1 MSIDRRS
8 KWMLGTCFA
17 WALALGIVGCA
28 AYNPTPDSASIS
40 FSFGSFD
47 YGDRDFADYL
57 SVQLQ
62 EFQESHPDISV
73 DLRRSRDGSTDCFTG
88 LASNLGQQRE
98 SGEILVL
105 DPFVE
110 QDDTIDMADF
120 YPSVS
125 RLFVSEGE
133 ILGIPASA
141 NVIVMYY
148 NQDLFDRYSV
158 PYPQPGWTWAE
169 FLAKGLA
176 LRDPDAQVFGYVIP
190 QGATAFD
197 PALFVYQHGGR
208 IFDDLQNPTQPT
220 FDDPLTVEA
229 LEWYEQLINEH
240 NIAPTSEQIRATYG
254 AAENALYRGILQDKF
269 GMWMGWFSERG
280 GLAWPVSWPMQWG
293 MVQLPRD
300 ANSFTGGLVEGY
312 FISAGSNHPQACW
325 ELISYLSHQLPYS
338 SFPVRRSIAESDV
351 YSSRVGNQVAA
362 VGRASLQDALL
373 LSPEAFAGSD
383 ALEIFAKAIDDV
395 VQRRAT
401 AEEAM
406 GAAQQK
412 AEASQP

>member
-1 MSIDRRS
+1 
-8 KWMLGTCFA
+8 
-17 WALALGIVGCA
+17 
-28 AYNPTPDSASIS
+28 
-40 FSFGSFD
+40 
-47 YGDRDFADYL
+47 
-57 SVQLQ
+57 
-62 EFQESHPDISV
+62 
-73 DLRRSRDGSTDCFTG
+73 
-88 LASNLGQQRE
+88 
-98 SGEILVL
+98 
-105 DPFVE
+105 
-110 QDDTIDMADF
+110 
-120 YPSVS
+120 
-125 RLFVSEGE
+125 
-133 ILGIPASA
+133 
-141 NVIVMYY
+141 
-148 NQDLFDRYSV
+148 
-158 PYPQPGWTWAE
+158 
-169 FLAKGLA
+169 
-176 LRDPDAQVFGYVIP
+176 
-190 QGATAFD
+190 
-197 PALFVYQHGGR
+197 
-208 IFDDLQNPTQPT
+208 
-220 FDDPLTVEA
+220 
-229 LEWYEQLINEH
+229 
-240 NIAPTSEQIRATYG
+240 
-254 AAENALYRGILQDKF
+254 
-269 GMWMGWFSERG
+269 MWMGWFSERG